1 MENASDISTTKGTY
15 ERGAGAEN
23 GSTNGQAKDGRI
35 RGLKDGS
42 GRGYLRGNR
51 VSKGFHPPPFSVPPV
66 CPPPSN
72 PFRAG

>member
-51 VSKGFHPPPFSVPPV
+51 VSTGFHPPPL
-66 CPPPSN
+66 PSN